1 MSSSS
6 PVHWGYAFV
15 DRPRAGADRDRAFWA
30 AVTGTEISE
39 ASGEDGE
46 FVTFLPPEP
55 YDPVLK
61 HRSLREGRGG
71 THLDLGVAD
80 VEGFARHAAGLGA
93 LTEHEKPGLVALR
106 SPAGL
111 AFRVVHD
118 DGLNVPPPSF
128 GGARLDQIT
137 LDIGPSAYEDEVAFW
152 TRMTGWE
159 AEPTNQPEY
168 QHLRT
173 ARDFPFRILAQRLA
187 ADREPGAHIDF
198 ATADREAA
206 RARHEL
212 AGATYVR
219 EGAEWHVMRDTAGI
233 EYCLTDRS
241 LEQ

>member
-1 MSSSS
+1 
-6 PVHWGYAFV
+6 
-15 DRPRAGADRDRAFWA
+15 
-30 AVTGTEISE
+30 
-39 ASGEDGE
+39 
-46 FVTFLPPEP
+46 
-55 YDPVLK
+55 
-61 HRSLREGRGG
+61 
-71 THLDLGVAD
+71 
-80 VEGFARHAAGLGA
+80 
-93 LTEHEKPGLVALR
+93 PGLVVLR

-111 AFRVVHD
+111 GFCVVHD

-128 GGARLDQIT
+128 GGARLDQVT
-137 LDIGPSAYEDEVAFW
+137 LDIGPSAYDEEVAFW

-241 LEQ
+241 PEQ

>member
-6 PVHWGYAFV
+6 PVRWGYAFV
-15 DRPRAGADRDRAFWA
+15 DRPRAGEARDRAFWA
-30 AVTGTEISE
+30 AVTGTEISP
-39 ASGEDGE
+39 ARGAHGE

-55 YDPVLK
+55 YDAVLK
-61 HRSLREGRGG
+61 HQSLGEGRGG

-80 VEGFARHAAGLGA
+80 VEEFARRASGLGA
-93 LTEHEKPGLVALR
+93 RTEHEEPGLVVLR

-111 AFRVVHD
+111 GFCVVHD

-128 GGARLDQIT
+128 GGARLDQVT

-152 TRMTGWE
+152 TGATGWE
-159 AEPTNQPEY
+159 AEPTDLPEY
-168 QHLRT
+168 QRLRT
-173 ARDFPFRILAQRLA
+173 ARAFPFRVLAQRLA
-187 ADREPGAHIDF
+187 ADRAPGIHIDF

-212 AGATYVR
+212 AGATSVR
-219 EGAEWHVMRDTAGI
+219 EGAEWHVMRDTAGV

-241 LEQ
+241 PEQ